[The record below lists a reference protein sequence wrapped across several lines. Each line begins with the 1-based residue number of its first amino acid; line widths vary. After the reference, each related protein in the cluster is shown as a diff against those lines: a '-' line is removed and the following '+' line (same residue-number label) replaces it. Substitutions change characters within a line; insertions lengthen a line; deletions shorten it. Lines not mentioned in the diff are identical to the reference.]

1 MRIIRLIFVLL
12 LAVIL
17 IGIALA
23 NRDITT
29 LNLFPA
35 QFDQYLG
42 GHWSLTLP
50 LFLVIFIAMLF
61 GVMVGL
67 IWEWLRE
74 AHLRTE
80 SRTRANEVARLER
93 EVGQLRSTHATP
105 RDDVLAIV
113 DGPRNG
119 SRPGN
124 LPARR

>member
-1 MRIIRLIFVLL
+1 MRIIRLFFVIL

-23 NRDITT
+23 NRDMAT

-42 GHWSLTLP
+42 GHWSLTMP
-50 LFLVIFIAMLF
+50 LFLIIFIAILF
-61 GVMVGL
+61 GVIVGL

-74 AHLRTE
+74 AHLRSE
-80 SRTRANEVARLER
+80 SRARASEVARLER
-93 EVGQLRSTHATP
+93 EVGQLRSTHAAP

-113 DGPRNG
+113 DG
-119 SRPGN
+119 SRG